1 MEHVMFQHLNVD
13 SWKCRVH
20 DLVFQHRCC
29 FLRHKV
35 EMHRHPDLPP
45 NMVHPEPK
53 EVKYVIP
60 QWSRENYYDAINFI
74 AKWVHHSGEGDSA
87 FKN

>member
-1 MEHVMFQHLNVD
+1 
-13 SWKCRVH
+13 
-20 DLVFQHRCC
+20 
-29 FLRHKV
+29 
-35 EMHRHPDLPP
+35 MHRHPDLPP